1 MCVASCS
8 YLLPR
13 PMGRCL
19 CVQARPFT
27 CPSPE
32 ILYNKMEKVCRFCTA
47 DSLPVRMT
55 QLVLFVLA
63 GLVGNAAAG
72 LAGRLAG
79 SLALAAAALLRTC
92 TQITRLQCL
101 NPLHNTYPPNI
112 IISGVAKRPP
122 FCTQSI
128 PYRQGQVN
136 EKNLKRKSFFRA
148 PHGNR

>member
-1 MCVASCS
+1 MGSLS
-8 YLLPR
+8 NTLPLWNMENPYR
-13 PMGRCL
+13 
-19 CVQARPFT
+19 QKSIT
-27 CPSPE
+27 E
-32 ILYNKMEKVCRFCTA
+32 INNNSSNKMEKVCRFCTA